1 MGAGSS
7 FALAMSGVVDDA
19 AAIAMIEVG
28 TNGSCSIK
36 FRRDI
41 ALSDIVVL
49 VDDVGVGTLMLQH
62 IEEEETNAVV
72 VMKPLD
78 S

>member
-7 FALAMSGVVDDA
+7 FALAMSGDDA
-19 AAIAMIEVG
+19 AAIAIIEVG

-49 VDDVGVGTLMLQH
+49 VDDVGVGTLMLQQ

>member
-19 AAIAMIEVG
+19 AAIAIIEVG

-41 ALSDIVVL
+41 ALSDIVL
-49 VDDVGVGTLMLQH
+49 VDDVGVGTLMLQQ